1 MTGSAEERKNA
12 FRKFLFVYQYV
23 TSLKRILFETII
35 FFSRIY
41 FYSEEISCNFALVKP
56 KDVRG
61 ATHVVTRELGD
72 RCSGIQVV
80 GPL

>member
-1 MTGSAEERKNA
+1 MAIPIS
-12 FRKFLFVYQYV
+12 FRKYQSVYQHI
-23 TSLKRILFETII
+23 TSAQQTFFESKM
-35 FFSRIY
+35 FFSRIS
-41 FYSEEISCNFALVKP
+41 FRSEEICCNFALVKP

-80 GPL
+80 SPL

>member
-1 MTGSAEERKNA
+1 M
-12 FRKFLFVYQYV
+12 
-23 TSLKRILFETII
+23 
-35 FFSRIY
+35 FFSRIS
-41 FYSEEISCNFALVKP
+41 FRSEEICCNFALVKP
-56 KDVRG
+56 KDVRD